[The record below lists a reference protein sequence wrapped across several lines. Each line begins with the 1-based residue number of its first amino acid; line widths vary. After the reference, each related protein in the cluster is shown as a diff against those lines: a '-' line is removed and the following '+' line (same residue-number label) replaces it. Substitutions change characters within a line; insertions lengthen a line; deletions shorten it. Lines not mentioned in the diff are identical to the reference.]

1 MNVNVTALIEKTQGK
16 IRKYKCRCLLTK
28 NEKKLG
34 LEKSI
39 RRRSMKYHLDNNHNT
54 YRE

>member
-1 MNVNVTALIEKTQGK
+1 MNINVTALIEKNLGK
-16 IRKYKCRCLLTK
+16 MRKYKCRCLLTK
-28 NEKKLG
+28 SEKNLG

-39 RRRSMKYHLDNNHNT
+39 RMRSIKCHLVNNRNT